1 MEQEKSLVKTTE
13 VKLPAFVEN
22 AYQTLEGMKEFSN
35 MLLESRLLPSHF
47 YEKGSDN
54 KPDYSKG
61 KTASVT
67 LVLLQAQQLQ
77 IPPMTALQHIIPVNG
92 LLSIKGD
99 LAKTMI
105 FASGKLKK
113 GSWKE
118 EIKGTIE
125 NENMEILITATR
137 EDNDLTL
144 TRSFSVDRAKRAG
157 LWITQQQVNGADGW
171 KYKTSAWYK
180 FPERMINYRALG
192 FLARDLFS
200 DVLNNLYLTEEA
212 IDMPKDQTEIIDTGG
227 GSIVIPD
234 KQFSQERS
242 GSMTERATKKIKDQ
256 KFEPIEKK
264 PENIQEAKVLLSD
277 EEKQK
282 LLDQFPDSEKFQSQP
297 EFIAAYNK
305 YVVQLKTK
313 YPDDFAY
320 LEYLKAAEPSDPPAE
335 EESPFKPERGSIASM
350 GGKVVEIDGKPV
362 TQENQGN
369 VSDGDR
375 LTLKEMEGMDVKT
388 LLVIINKD
396 SEMIEAMESIPGKN
410 TNKKLR
416 EIIFAKQ
423 NGTLDEHVAKF
434 MDAGESE
441 TGKEPDA
448 GGSEIPPNKD
458 FDKQGTAVNSFM
470 DEDKPKS
477 PVNKLGI
484 EIPAF
489 DKGNQRDFS
498 TTKGLFNAL
507 SKAGIDNNKY
517 IAVATAKNILGQYP
531 DKEAFL
537 KFASQGEINDFL
549 NSI

>member
-35 MLLESRLLPSHF
+35 MLLESRLLPPHF

-118 EIKGTIE
+118 EVKGTIE
-125 NENMEILITATR
+125 NENMEVLITATR
-137 EDNDLTL
+137 EDNELTL
-144 TRSFSVDRAKRAG
+144 TRSFSVDQAKRAG
-157 LWITQQQVNGADGW
+157 LWITQQQINGSDGW
-171 KYKTSAWYK
+171 KYKASAWYK
-180 FPERMINYRALG
+180 FPHRMINYRALG

-212 IDMPKDQTEIIDTGG
+212 IDMPKDQTEIIDTEGG
-227 GSIVIPD
+227 KITLPD

-242 GSMTERATKKIKDQ
+242 GNMTERATRKIKET
-256 KFEPIEKK
+256 KFEPIQD
-264 PENIQEAKVLLSD
+264 NQAHVQDAKVLLSD

-282 LLDQFPDSEKFQSQP
+282 LLDLFPQSENFPSQS

-313 YPDDFAY
+313 HPDEFSY
-320 LEYLKAAEPSDPPAE
+320 LEYLKAAEPSDKPE
-335 EESPFKPERGSIASM
+335 NEESPFKAEKGSVAYM
-350 GGKVVEIDGKPV
+350 DGKVVEVDGKPV
-362 TQENQGN
+362 NQGS
-369 VSDGDR
+369 VSDADK
-375 LTLKEMEGMDVKT
+375 LTLKEMEAMDVKT
-388 LLVIINKD
+388 LLVIINND

-423 NGTLDEHVAKF
+423 NSSLDEHVAKF
-434 MDAGESE
+434 VNTEEPEPSSNES
-441 TGKEPDA
+441 PA

-470 DEDKPKS
+470 DDDKPKES
-477 PVNKLGI
+477 GNKFNI
-484 EIPAF
+484 EILAY
-489 DKGNQRDFS
+489 DKGNSREFA
-498 TTKGLFNAL
+498 TTKTLFNAL

-517 IAVATAKNILGQYP
+517 IAVATAKNLLGTYP

-537 KFASQGEINDFL
+537 KFASTSEINDFL